1 MVSHKLQQVS
11 APFASGV
18 NPKVTGG
25 RNLSLPAA
33 NDDGPELV
41 VAAGGTNRGDNIAGI
56 NVADTGSADLPA
68 CAIDI
73 AQALRAGWLEL
84 WYQPKIGSQALDLR
98 GAEALIRMRHPQLGI
113 VQPAN
118 FMPAMRD
125 PHFRALSQF
134 VIDQAFADWR
144 YFRAEQRQVDMS
156 INLPISFLPDAACVE
171 YLCRQLPDDPAFEGL
186 IVEVDGGDITRDL
199 AAVRTFAKQAR
210 LRKVAI
216 SIDRF
221 GGEGVAL
228 AELRDFPFVEI
239 KVDRELIS
247 GCADDRSKRR
257 LCQHIVHVAS
267 QLGARTVAVGVET
280 RGDFIAARELGFDL
294 IQGFLFAKPM
304 SVRTFLRT
312 MRPE

>member
-1 MVSHKLQQVS
+1 MVSRKLQQVS

-25 RNLSLPAA
+25 RNLPFLAK
-33 NDDGPELV
+33 NEDGPEPV
-41 VAAGGTNRGDNIAGI
+41 VAAAVTNRRDNIAGI
-56 NVADTGSADLPA
+56 NMADNWSADQPA

-118 FMPAMRD
+118 FMPAARD
-125 PHFRALSQF
+125 PHFQPLSQF
-134 VIDQAFADWR
+134 VIDRALADWR
-144 YFRAEQRQVDMS
+144 YFRAEQRQLDMS
-156 INLPISFLPDAACVE
+156 INLPISFLDDPASVE
-171 YLCRQLPDDPAFEGL
+171 YLFRQLPDDPAFEGL

-199 AAVRTFAKQAR
+199 SVARSFVKQAR
-210 LRKVAI
+210 LQKVAI
-216 SIDRF
+216 SIDRL
-221 GGEGVAL
+221 GGEGAIL
-228 AELRDFPFVEI
+228 TELRDFPFVEI

-257 LCQHIVHVAS
+257 LCQHIVDVAG
-267 QLGARTVAVGVET
+267 QFGARTVAVGVET
-280 RGDFIAARELGFDL
+280 HADFVAARELGFDL

-304 SVRTFLRT
+304 GVHTFLHT
-312 MRPE
+312 MPPE